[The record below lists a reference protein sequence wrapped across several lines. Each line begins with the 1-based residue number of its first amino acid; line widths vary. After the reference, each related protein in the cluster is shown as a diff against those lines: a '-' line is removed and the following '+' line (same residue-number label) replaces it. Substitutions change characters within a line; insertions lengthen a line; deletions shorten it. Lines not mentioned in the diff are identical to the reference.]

1 MKKTIFFIILL
12 ITIKMSSQ
20 NKQVLYDFAD
30 LPQTFLLNPAIEP
43 SYKFHVGLPFL
54 SGISSNI
61 GSSNFKLT
69 DIFANDGRNINDK
82 ISSVI
87 NSISSRDF
95 GAINTQIEII
105 NAGFRLR
112 DNYYI
117 NFGFYQEIDA
127 IGYFPRDLLVFFNE
141 GNATNLNRPFSASNI
156 RYKFDYLGVL
166 HAGISKK
173 INDKLSVGGRLK
185 IYSSSINLQSNNN
198 TGTFTTVNGQN
209 SVYRHVFSNVNV
221 NLLTSGLIE
230 NNEYVDDAKSIVNN
244 TFFGSN
250 ANVGLGF
257 DFGLNYKIS
266 DQLQFSASLLDIGY
280 ITYKNNIKNTR
291 ISGDHIFEGVEF
303 EYDANSNI
311 DYWGQIDQAFK
322 DQLPNTEDEVAYT
335 SFRPVKLNAALK
347 YSFGEQRR
355 LLCYDDVYKDYY
367 TDALGVQ
374 LFNFFRPLSPQLAL
388 TAFYEKAISKKT
400 RSKITYTIDDF
411 SYANIGF
418 GFSTQVSKL
427 NFYALVDN
435 ILEFSNLSSANSI
448 SFQLG
453 FNLIFN

>member
-1 MKKTIFFIILL
+1 MKKLFLFTCLFSVLQL
-12 ITIKMSSQ
+12 QSQ
-20 NKQVLYDFAD
+20 NKQILYDFAD
-30 LPQTFLLNPAIEP
+30 LPQTLLLNPAIEP

-69 DIFANDGRNINDK
+69 DIFANDGRSINDK
-82 ISSVI
+82 ISSII

-95 GAINTQIEII
+95 GTINTQIEII

-141 GNATNLNRPFSASNI
+141 GNATNLNRPFSASHI

-166 HAGISKK
+166 HAGISKI

-209 SVYRHVFSNVNV
+209 SIYRHIFSNVNI

-230 NNEYVDDAKSIVNN
+230 DNEFVDDAKSIIKN

-250 ANVGLGF
+250 SNVGLGF

-266 DQLQFSASLLDIGY
+266 DQLQFSASLLDVGF
-280 ITYKNNIKNTR
+280 ITYKNNVKNTR
-291 ISGDHIFEGVEF
+291 IRGDHIFEGVEF
-303 EYDANSNI
+303 EYDANSNL

-347 YSFGEQRR
+347 YSFGEKRR
-355 LLCYDDVYKDYY
+355 LLCYNEVYKDYY
-367 TDALGVQ
+367 ENAIGAQ
-374 LFNFFRPLSPQLAL
+374 LFSVSRPLTTQLAL
-388 TAFYEKAISKKT
+388 TLFYEKELIKNTWAKL
-400 RSKITYTIDDF
+400 TYTVDDF
-411 SYANIGF
+411 SYTNISF
-418 GFSTQVSKL
+418 GFSTQVSKF
-427 NFYALVDN
+427 NFYIMADN
-435 ILEFSNLSSANSI
+435 LLEFSNLSAANSL

-453 FNLIFN
+453 FNLLFN